1 MTVGNRT
8 EAEQIEA
15 MAAGEMGDLES
26 LLAIEAGNFGTRA
39 ILVDRVE
46 GAYRFVARGESVTTL
61 TPPQRDFEI
70 GLGHALV
77 ALEKK
82 SGRVLLADAGE
93 APGRL
98 IMPEQEEGSGVDAV
112 VATTSMMPPLRV
124 VIAGVIRD
132 LSVESARRA
141 VQGAYT
147 VIQDIIALDEGTQ
160 RWGVE
165 RGIEAKLEAL
175 CQNPPEAIVL
185 VGGTDGGAVSPLLD
199 VARMLAAA
207 ASVLDRLRRP
217 IVVFAGNTEARAA
230 IAGLL
235 ADEFDFRA
243 VDNVRPRLDLEV
255 RSGVQREV
263 ERIYQDMV
271 MERVPHLG
279 ALQTGDSALGL
290 AGAPLLSTAYGFELA
305 LRFLARQHG
314 LTRGAVGVDVGAAS
328 TQVVAVA
335 DGQYESVV
343 QSDLGTSFGIE
354 GLLSQVPISEI
365 MRWLPFEISVEEAQ
379 ARLLTGRLFPLSLPQ
394 SQEDLL
400 LEQAAAREAL
410 RLMMG
415 ELRSRGTLA
424 GASGLLSPVDLIVGT
439 GGVLAHAPSLG
450 QAALMLLDA
459 LQPVGLCRLAVD
471 QLSLLPAVG
480 ALATLEP
487 LAAAQVLRQDALLEL
502 GTVVAPVGT
511 AREGHIALRLRMEY
525 ADGGVVKVEVPYGS
539 LEVVPLP
546 TGEVANLELRPAR
559 GFDVK
564 CGIKDVIR
572 GRGHGGRTQ
581 VRGGA
586 LGVIIDARGRPLPMP
601 KPEARPKRMQ
611 EWLWGI
617 GG

>member
-1 MTVGNRT
+1 MTFGNRT
-8 EAEQIEA
+8 ETGQVET
-15 MAAGEMGDLES
+15 MATSEIGDLES
-26 LLAIEAGNFGTRA
+26 ILAIEAGNVSTRA
-39 ILVDRVE
+39 VLVDRVE
-46 GAYRFVARGESVTTL
+46 GVYRFVARGESATT
-61 TPPQRDFEI
+61 PFSQQDFEI

-77 ALEKK
+77 ALEKRA
-82 SGRVLLADAGE
+82 GRVLLADAE

-141 VQGAYT
+141 VQGTYT

-175 CQNPPEAIVL
+175 CQNPPDVIVL

-199 VARMLAAA
+199 VAQMLAAA
-207 ASVLDRLRRP
+207 ASVLERSRRP
-217 IVVFAGNTEARAA
+217 IVVFAGNIEARAA

-263 ERIYQDMV
+263 ERIYQDVV

-279 ALQTGDSALGL
+279 ALQTGGSVLGT
-290 AGAPLLSTAYGFELA
+290 AGAPLLSTAYAFELA
-305 LRFLARQHG
+305 LRLIARQHG
-314 LTRGAVGVDVGAAS
+314 LTRGVLGVDVGAAS
-328 TQVVAVA
+328 TQVVAA
-335 DGQYESVV
+335 TDGQYESVV
-343 QSDLGTSFGIE
+343 QSNAGTSFGIE
-354 GLLSQVPISEI
+354 GLLAQVPLSEI
-365 MRWLPFEISVEEAQ
+365 TRWLPLEMSDEEAQ
-379 ARLLTGRLFPLSLPQ
+379 ARLLTKQLYPLSLPQ
-394 SQEDLL
+394 AQEDLL
-400 LEQAAAREAL
+400 LEQAATREAL
-410 RLMMG
+410 RLVMS
-415 ELRSRGTLA
+415 ELRSRGTLPGT
-424 GASGLLSPVDLIVGT
+424 GALLPPVDLIVAA
-439 GGVLAHAPSLG
+439 GGVFANAPSLG

-471 QLSLLPAVG
+471 QLSLLPVAGV
-480 ALATLEP
+480 LATLEP

-502 GTVVAPVGT
+502 GTVVAPVGRS
-511 AREGHIALRLRMEY
+511 REGRIALRLKMEY

-546 TGEVANLELRPAR
+546 PGEVANLELRPAR

-564 CGIKDVIR
+564 CGIKGVIR
-572 GRGHGGRTQ
+572 GRGRGGRTQ
-581 VRGGA
+581 VHGGA
-586 LGVIIDARGRPLPMP
+586 LGVIIDARGRPLPIP
-601 KPEARPKRMQ
+601 RPETRPKRMQ
-611 EWLWGI
+611 EWLWSI